1 MLNEKSITKNSD
13 NIVNSVGVLQL
24 VFSFY
29 TISFNP
35 YKPPW

>member
-1 MLNEKSITKNSD
+1 MLNEISNTKNSD
-13 NIVNSVGVLQL
+13 NIVNSVGILQL
-24 VFSFY
+24 FFSFY